1 MGTIGERV
9 KQLRKEL
16 GLTQVQLGNLI
27 GIAGGSVAKIEAN
40 ASNITEA
47 AIKLIC
53 ATYKVNYEWLTEG
66 RGDMFQAESLE
77 DLVDRLMAGQSPMAI
92 SLMKMFVHLPDE
104 EWVKFRDMCDRIKKE
119 GTP

>member
-1 MGTIGERV
+1 MGTFGERLR
-9 KQLRKEL
+9 QLRKEL
-16 GLTQVQLGNLI
+16 HLTQAELGKQLGL
-27 GIAGGSVAKIEAN
+27 GETSLSKVEAGS
-40 ASNITEA
+40 SRLTEA

-77 DLVDRLMAGQSPMAI
+77 DLVDRLMAGQSPLAI
-92 SLMKMFVHLPDE
+92 SIMKAFVHLPDE

-119 GTP
+119 GRP